1 MAKQKLNLRYRRAR
15 IAAATQVGLIV
26 FGWGVAQF
34 PYLVRPNLTIAAS
47 SAPINIIVD
56 IEIACAIGGLILFQT
71 TSQVGGC
78 REQDRLNSCG
88 GSSMPNSIVKYRI
101 TFKSHSMSAPR

>member
-1 MAKQKLNLRYRRAR
+1 MAKQKLNLLYRRAR

-56 IEIACAIGGLILFQT
+56 IEIACAIGGVILFP
-71 TSQVGGC
+71 S
-78 REQDRLNSCG
+78 LYLLFY
-88 GSSMPNSIVKYRI
+88 I
-101 TFKSHSMSAPR
+101 FKAHRKSVSASAEAAHHL